1 MNENSRIRNE
11 EHYLHLVPNGE
22 PFHVV
27 CEVTPQSETRLKKI
41 GFQSVVEGERVLPR
55 GLGSVSKRNSDG
67 YDIVYRDRPKESYV
81 ISFMAPGWHNTRHWV
96 HITRWRYPR
105 KHIDGYEIELTLMRI
120 DDKLYAVSP
129 ELIHTSSEGDRNK
142 HVLNLFLEL
151 FGDFELRK
159 KELSAVYEALKITRV
174 NWTMLP
180 VGEYPFSRLEE
191 EGYLPRNNKTETVY
205 RHSDEV
211 IRRYNPSEC
220 VIGNGGF
227 TGYIAF
233 VFPDRNITIM
243 EHYRLGNATYVFDMS
258 WEELSKKTKAE
269 IMGEDLAIARIIH
282 TNGWTHSM
290 NELFLTYPSH

>member
-11 EHYLHLVPNGE
+11 EHYLHQVPNGE

-27 CEVTPQSETRLKKI
+27 CEVTNKSEIRLKKI
-41 GFQSVVEGERVLPR
+41 GFQSVVEGERVLPQ

-81 ISFMAPGWHNTRHWV
+81 VSFMAPGWHNTRHWV

-205 RHSDEV
+205 RHTDEV

-282 TNGWTHSM
+282 TKGWTHSM
-290 NELFLTYPSH
+290 NELFLAYPSH

>member
-11 EHYLHLVPNGE
+11 EHYLHQVPNGE

-27 CEVTPQSETRLKKI
+27 CEVTNKSEIRLKKI

-81 ISFMAPGWHNTRHWV
+81 VSFMAPGWHNTRHWV
-96 HITRWRYPR
+96 HITRWRYSR

-159 KELSAVYEALKITRV
+159 KELSAVYEALKTTRV

-205 RHSDEV
+205 RHTDEV

-282 TNGWTHSM
+282 TKGWTHSM
-290 NELFLTYPSH
+290 NELFLAYPSH